1 MVKVYQVNNAYC
13 QLSHLLRN
21 GGRILVSTLK
31 LYLGVLISF
40 SCNNIE
46 VIGYLDKLITFI
58 VDLGLKFIQ
67 TKSMLLQPYIIGR
80 LVFNDKEAAMST
92 SNLRMKFP
100 LKNGKIA
107 NSFNCRVQCKIRFG

>member
-1 MVKVYQVNNAYC
+1 M
-13 QLSHLLRN
+13 
-21 GGRILVSTLK
+21 STLK

-40 SCNNIE
+40 SCNNIA

-80 LVFNDKEAAMST
+80 LIFNDKEATMST

-100 LKNGKIA
+100 LENGKIA
-107 NSFNCRVQCKIRFG
+107 IVHVSSSSVDGKFRKVHQIVSSNKLVS